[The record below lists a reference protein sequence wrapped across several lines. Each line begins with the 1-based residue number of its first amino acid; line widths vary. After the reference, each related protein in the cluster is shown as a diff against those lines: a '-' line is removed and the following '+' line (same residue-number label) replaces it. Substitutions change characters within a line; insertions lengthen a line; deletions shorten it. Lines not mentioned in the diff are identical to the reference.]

1 MPTLMGYEEIRER
14 VKIPVDEK
22 DSADVVGSN
31 PTGPTTLARMII
43 LGIPEYLKISTLS
56 PCDALESRRW
66 DYSVGLPPGSSY
78 SIARKRASL
87 ELSPP

>member
-31 PTGPTTLARMII
+31 PTGPTTLREN
-43 LGIPEYLKISTLS
+43 LVK
-56 PCDALESRRW
+56 W
-66 DYSVGLPPGSSY
+66 V
-78 SIARKRASL
+78 
-87 ELSPP
+87 